1 MAVLT
6 KITSRSL
13 ADNAVSSAKIQDG
26 AIAVADVAD
35 GSISTAKLADDAVT
49 TAKIGNDQVTAAKIP
64 AGAVVADVGTGGIA
78 TANLADDAVTVAK
91 LGTIQSVGESAPSS
105 PYIGQTWFRLSNA
118 VTYQYTNDGASSFW
132 LDISSGGVGTSAS
145 RSVDIVG
152 DTDPHSST
160 STTGAGL
167 AVGSIY
173 YNREN
178 NTHFTCSAAVNTANV
193 WDGNYAGFGGIITDY
208 LLGGVRYRVHTFLT
222 SGTFTVTRAMSVD
235 FLVVA
240 GGGGAGQ
247 GGYGNGGGGGAG
259 GLRSTVTTTGG
270 GGSLESA
277 LAVTAQEYIITVGA
291 GGTGGTSYA

>member
-13 ADNAVSSAKIQDG
+13 ADNAVTSAHVQ
-26 AIAVADVAD
+26 ADTLAAADIAD
-35 GSISTAKLADDAVT
+35 GSITAAKIASDAVT
-49 TAKIGNDQVTAAKIP
+49 TVKIANDAVTAAKIP
-64 AGAVVADVGTGGIA
+64 AGAVVADVGTGGIG
-78 TANLADDAVTVAK
+78 TTQLADDAVTVAK

-145 RSVDIVG
+145 RSVDFVG
-152 DTDPHSST
+152 DTDPHSSS

-178 NTHFTCSAAVNTANV
+178 NKHFTVG
-193 WDGNYAGFGGIITDY
+193 GN
-208 LLGGVRYRVHTFLT
+208 LT
-222 SGTFTVTRAMSVD
+222 
-235 FLVVA
+235 
-240 GGGGAGQ
+240 
-247 GGYGNGGGGGAG
+247 N
-259 GLRSTVTTTGG
+259 
-270 GGSLESA
+270 
-277 LAVTAQEYIITVGA
+277 
-291 GGTGGTSYA
+291 